1 MAGDYEDLDDVGD
14 LDDREL
20 RDLVRSHLAAHNGLD
35 ADYITVRVDNGTVVL
50 EGRVGTDYERR
61 VAEHVL
67 TDTMGLSDVR
77 NNLVVQAIHRAESPV
92 DIEDHLVEEERTEGL
107 LLGDRAVPL
116 SSESEHTKEDLD
128 SRLWGTTDVGKAI
141 SEGTPWIPPESPTQ
155 EGLEGT
161 AGGPTPGEDH

>member
-1 MAGDYEDLDDVGD
+1 MADFENIHSIDD

-20 RDLVRSHLAAHNGLD
+20 RDLVRSHLTAHNGLD
-35 ADYITVRVDNGTVVL
+35 ADYITVNVQDGAVTL

-67 TDTMGLSDVR
+67 TDSLGLKNVS
-77 NNLVVQAIHRAESPV
+77 NSLVVQAIHRAESPM
-92 DIEDHLVEEERTEGL
+92 DIEDHLVDEESADGL

-116 SSESEHTKEDLD
+116 DPESETVHEDLE
-128 SRLWGTTDVGKAI
+128 SRLYGTTDVGKAI
-141 SEGTPWIPPESPTQ
+141 ADGTAWIPPESPTQ

-161 AGGPTPGEDH
+161 GGGVSGEDH

>member
-1 MAGDYEDLDDVGD
+1 MASEFENIHDLDD
-14 LDDREL
+14 LNDREL
-20 RDLVRSHLAAHNGLD
+20 RDLVRSHLRAHNGLD
-35 ADYITVRVDNGTVVL
+35 ADYITVRTEEGAVIL

-67 TDTMGLSDVR
+67 TDVLGVADVR
-77 NNLVVQAIHRAESPV
+77 NDLVVDAIHRAESPQ

-107 LLGDRAVPL
+107 LLGDRQVPL
-116 SSESEHTKEDLD
+116 STESEHTAEDLD
-128 SRLWGTTDVGKAI
+128 SRLWGTSDVGKAI

-161 AGGPTPGEDH
+161 GGGSTPGEDH